1 MVLPPD
7 ILRFRRLFGACLD
20 GSAKRADRVAKL
32 SDAARSSGD
41 FICVRASERASERAP
56 WCVCVRAPTWRRH
69 HPLPFLEEAGLE
81 AVSGAEAVGLV
92 SGHQLLHGLQ
102 NHTQL
107 VDRAERR
114 RVRSNKTERALT
126 GHRFAIYD

>member
-1 MVLPPD
+1 MG
-7 ILRFRRLFGACLD
+7 RQTERG
-20 GSAKRADRVAKL
+20 KL
-32 SDAARSSGD
+32 SDAAGGGGG
-41 FICVRASERASERAP
+41 FICV
-56 WCVCVRAPTWRRH
+56 CVSTWRRH

-107 VDRAERR
+107 VDTAEQRGAEMR
-114 RVRSNKTERALT
+114 SVRSNRTQNS
-126 GHRFAIYD
+126 FNWPQI

>member
-1 MVLPPD
+1 M
-7 ILRFRRLFGACLD
+7 
-20 GSAKRADRVAKL
+20 
-32 SDAARSSGD
+32 
-41 FICVRASERASERAP
+41 RASECSP
-56 WCVCVRAPTWRRH
+56 WCRVCLPTWRRH

-107 VDRAERR
+107 VDRAEQ
-114 RVRSNKTERALT
+114 SRAEV
-126 GHRFAIYD
+126 